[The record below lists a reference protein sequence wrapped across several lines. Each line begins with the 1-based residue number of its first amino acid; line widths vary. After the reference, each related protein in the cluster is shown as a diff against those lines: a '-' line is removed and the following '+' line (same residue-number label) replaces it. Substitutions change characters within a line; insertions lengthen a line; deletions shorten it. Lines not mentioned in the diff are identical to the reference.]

1 MTRKAIGVGQAL
13 LSDENGQTMLEYVVI
28 IIFVITCTIIFFR
41 LVKRIVHSHVMR
53 ASASFDTD

>member
-1 MTRKAIGVGQAL
+1 MTRKAIGVGEAL
-13 LSDENGQTMLEYVVI
+13 LLDESGQTMLEYVVI

-41 LVKRIVHSHVMR
+41 LMKRIVHSNVMR